1 MSGCIAASE
10 AVLVVLFVSS
20 ADLLV
25 GFEVAFVLPEFR
37 FASYFAHQSAA
48 ARSSVDHHLVLSASP
63 PNFLSPADVSPS
75 LLPVSSASPL
85 SSCSLPPAASC
96 VPPPAFASNPRRI
109 VFPLLDHG
117 VTAL

>member
-37 FASYFAHQSAA
+37 FAFSKKTTTTNGIAFHKVKISPFQYNPNPLNTNGHCHICGINSKQETKGYVACSYDK
-48 ARSSVDHHLVLSASP
+48 R
-63 PNFLSPADVSPS
+63 
-75 LLPVSSASPL
+75 
-85 SSCSLPPAASC
+85 
-96 VPPPAFASNPRRI
+96 
-109 VFPLLDHG
+109 
-117 VTAL
+117 